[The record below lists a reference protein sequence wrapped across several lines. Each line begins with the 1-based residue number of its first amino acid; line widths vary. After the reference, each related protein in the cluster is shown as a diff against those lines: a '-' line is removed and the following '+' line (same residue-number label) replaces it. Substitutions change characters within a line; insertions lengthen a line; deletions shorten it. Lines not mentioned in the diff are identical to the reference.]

1 MATTSFHSKILAQQ
15 VRVVVT
21 LLLVAVVAVLVVEV
35 VDLAIVEAHQ
45 Y

>member
-21 LLLVAVVAVLVVEV
+21 LLLVAVLVVEV
-35 VDLAIVEAHQ
+35 VDLAIVEALEAHQ